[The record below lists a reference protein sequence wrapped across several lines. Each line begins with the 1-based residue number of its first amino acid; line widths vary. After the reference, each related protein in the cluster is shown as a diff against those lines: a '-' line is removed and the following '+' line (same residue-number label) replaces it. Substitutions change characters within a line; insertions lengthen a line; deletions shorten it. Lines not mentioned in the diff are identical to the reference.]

1 MTAVDPRGEYDRRL
15 AQIARDIADAEKRH
29 LTFSNLR
36 LLLFAV
42 FALMAWLAFARAVLH
57 PAWLAI
63 PAVAFVMLMVMHA
76 RVLNT
81 RDRLHGARRYCERGL
96 ARLGDAWAGSG
107 ADGSHF
113 LDEHPYARDL
123 DLFGEGSLFQLLN
136 TARTEAGETFL
147 ADWLRSPAPLAE
159 VAARQQAVSELRDNV
174 NFRQGLAV
182 HASEAHVSPTGRLTA
197 WAALLPLGLGAA
209 QAWTF
214 RVLALINA
222 LVVTLM
228 LTDRLAPGW
237 AIGWLACAG
246 AIALAHKR
254 RVWTVIRR
262 VDAAADDL
270 TLFESLLERIESETF
285 RTPRLEQLR
294 GTIDGAQKPSA
305 LIRRLRRVIAFRDV
319 LRNELIRPFG
329 LLLFVRSQAAV
340 AIDQWHQ
347 QHRAALAT
355 WVAAVGELEAFS
367 SLATFAFEHPEYPFP
382 ELSDGPG
389 RVLSATAIAHPLLP
403 GSTAVGNDVSLG
415 GAFPQVLIVSG
426 SNMSGK
432 STLLRSIGTNVVLAL
447 AGAPVRAQSFTVSRL
462 IIGATI
468 KVQDSLQ
475 QGYSRFYSE
484 IIKLRD
490 IVGDAAAGKP
500 VLFLLD
506 EIMHGTN
513 SHDRRIGAEAIV
525 RSLAGA
531 GAIGL
536 VTTHDLALTALAS
549 HGDMHARNVHF
560 EDRIENGRMVF
571 DYRMRDGVVEHSN
584 ALDLMRAV
592 GIKV

>member
-1 MTAVDPRGEYDRRL
+1 MTAADPRGEYERRL
-15 AQIARDIADAEKRH
+15 AQIARELADVERRH

-42 FALMAWLAFARAVLH
+42 FSVIAWLSFARAALH
-57 PAWLAI
+57 PVWLVI
-63 PAVAFVMLMVMHA
+63 PAIAFAILMVTHA
-76 RVLNT
+76 RLLNG
-81 RDRLHGARRYCERGL
+81 RDRLQGARRYCERGL
-96 ARLGDAWAGSG
+96 ARLNGTWAGTG
-107 ADGSHF
+107 ADGSRF
-113 LDEHPYARDL
+113 LDDHPYARDL
-123 DLFGEGSLFQLLN
+123 DLFGDGSLFQFLN
-136 TARTEAGETFL
+136 TARTEAGEMFL
-147 ADWLRSPAPLAE
+147 ADWLRTPAPLSEA
-159 VAARQQAVSELRDNV
+159 AARQNAVSELRDNV
-174 NFRQGLAV
+174 EFRQGLAV

-197 WAALLPLGLGAA
+197 WAALEPVGLGAA
-209 QAWTF
+209 QAWSF
-214 RVLALINA
+214 RILALLNV
-222 LVVTLM
+222 LVVISM
-228 LTDRLAPGW
+228 FTDRLPAGW
-237 AIGWLACAG
+237 AIGWLAVSG
-246 AIALAHKR
+246 ALALAHKR

-262 VDAAADDL
+262 ADAAADDL
-270 TLFESLLERIESETF
+270 SLFESLLTRIESEPF
-285 RTPRLEQLR
+285 RTPRLEHLR
-294 GTIDGAQKPSA
+294 GAINGAQKPSA
-305 LIRRLRRVIAFRDV
+305 LIRQLRRVIALRDV
-319 LRNELIRPFG
+319 LRNELIRPVG
-329 LLLFVRSQAAV
+329 LLLFIRSQAAV

-382 ELSDGPG
+382 ELSDGPV
-389 RVLSATAIAHPLLP
+389 RVLSATALAHPLLP
-403 GSTAVGNDVSLG
+403 ATTAVGNDVSLG
-415 GAFPQVLIVSG
+415 GASPQVLIVSG

-432 STLLRSIGTNVVLAL
+432 STLLRSIGSNVVLAL
-447 AGAPVRAQSFTVSRL
+447 AGAPVRAQSFTVSSL
-462 IIGATI
+462 VVGTTI

-490 IVGDAAAGKP
+490 IVADAAAGKP

-525 RSLAGA
+525 RALATA

-592 GIKV
+592 GIDV